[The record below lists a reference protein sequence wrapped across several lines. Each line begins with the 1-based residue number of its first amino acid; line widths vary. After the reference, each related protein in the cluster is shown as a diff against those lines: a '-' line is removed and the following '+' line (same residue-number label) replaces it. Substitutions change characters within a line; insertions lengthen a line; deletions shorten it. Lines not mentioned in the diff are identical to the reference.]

1 MKYKIKIILQI
12 QKLLI
17 MIKMIRNRFLFKKL
31 DKKKKNK
38 SKDNQ
43 MLKIFL
49 INFRN
54 NYRYAK
60 KYTINLIK
68 AR

>member
-31 DKKKKNK
+31 DKKKKI
-38 SKDNQ
+38 NQ
-43 MLKIFL
+43 KIIKCL
-49 INFRN
+49 
-54 NYRYAK
+54 RYF
-60 KYTINLIK
+60 
-68 AR
+68 